1 MVGTTGRAARAA
13 ALVLGLLV
21 VPGHPAGADGNE
33 TPGNPLQYRQISAGD
48 NHTCAISNAGKVK
61 CWGRNDRG
69 QLGLGDTANRGDGP
83 NEMGADLP
91 YVDLGPGRTA
101 TAVSTG
107 NRFSCA
113 VLDDGSVK
121 CWGHN
126 DQGQLGQGDTAARGD
141 QPGEMGADLTA
152 VDLGTGRT
160 ATAVT
165 AANNHVCALL
175 DDGTVKCWGYHGG
188 GILGQGDRTSR
199 GDNPGEMGDALPV
212 VALGAGRTATSI
224 SGNLFHTCALLDDGS
239 VKCWGFNGDGELGL
253 GDTGNR
259 GDGPGEMGD
268 ALPAVDLGTGRTAL
282 AVSAGGY
289 QTCVLLDDATVKCW
303 GRNDEGQLGLGDTDN
318 RGDGPSEMG
327 DALPAV
333 ELGSGRTPTAV
344 LVGARFACAQLDDG
358 TLKCWGD
365 NADGQLGRGDVARV
379 GDQPGEMGD
388 QLPPI
393 DLGSGRTVVA
403 STAGVFHVCATL
415 DTARLKCWGSNG
427 EGRLGLGTASNRGD
441 QPNEMGDALP
451 VVELGIDP
459 AISLSASVDAAT
471 HFTGHQVTFGFEVA
485 NVGDEPLT
493 GVHLIGTQALTC
505 DPLPDTLAVH
515 ATVQIGCSHQLTA
528 DDVGTVTAAFAV
540 DSDQT
545 PPRAANQLVFDVFP
559 DRAVDAA
566 LKQADHAYIGVGV
579 VNDDATDQTL
589 TVGRQRGGRASFRYR
604 ITNDGD
610 TAARYDLR
618 RVGSDPS
625 LTVRYYRTDT
635 GADITSLVTG
645 RTYRTPRLLPG
656 ASTTIRVEVT
666 ISATA
671 RRLVDHDVT
680 LRSRSQA
687 AATQADTARI
697 RVDVT

>member
-268 ALPAVDLGTGRTAL
+268 ALPTVNLAATPAAIAVGENN
-282 AVSAGGY
+282 S
-289 QTCVLLDDATVKCW
+289 CVLVADGAVKCW
-303 GRNDEGQLGLGDTDN
+303 GENIEGSVGNGVYPFVGDGPNEMGGNLAALDLGAGKLAAEIHTSGHTCARLTSGEIKCWGLEIHGQLGHENKTYN
-318 RGDGPSEMG
+318 HKMG
-327 DALPAV
+327 DLLPATKIGQGV
-333 ELGSGRTPTAV
+333 IPWKLRLGIVNSCVITTTR
-344 LVGARFACAQLDDG
+344 R
-358 TLKCWGD
+358 LKCWGD
-365 NADGQLGRGDVARV
+365 NFGGQLGLGWSAFLEGV
-379 GDQPGEMGD
+379 GDEPGEMGD
-388 QLPPI
+388 KLPY
-393 DLGSGRTVVA
+393 A
-403 STAGVFHVCATL
+403 HV
-415 DTARLKCWGSNG
+415 
-427 EGRLGLGTASNRGD
+427 
-441 QPNEMGDALP
+441 
-451 VVELGIDP
+451 
-459 AISLSASVDAAT
+459 
-471 HFTGHQVTFGFEVA
+471 
-485 NVGDEPLT
+485 
-493 GVHLIGTQALTC
+493 IG
-505 DPLPDTLAVH
+505 P
-515 ATVQIGCSHQLTA
+515 
-528 DDVGTVTAAFAV
+528 
-540 DSDQT
+540 
-545 PPRAANQLVFDVFP
+545 
-559 DRAVDAA
+559 
-566 LKQADHAYIGVGV
+566 
-579 VNDDATDQTL
+579 
-589 TVGRQRGGRASFRYR
+589 
-604 ITNDGD
+604 
-610 TAARYDLR
+610 
-618 RVGSDPS
+618 
-625 LTVRYYRTDT
+625 
-635 GADITSLVTG
+635 
-645 RTYRTPRLLPG
+645 
-656 ASTTIRVEVT
+656 
-666 ISATA
+666 
-671 RRLVDHDVT
+671 
-680 LRSRSQA
+680 
-687 AATQADTARI
+687 
-697 RVDVT
+697 